1 MGKKSNK
8 QEPVKVKEPV
18 VVSSPEAD
26 NDESVPSE
34 LASDDSQENGKL
46 GYDSEQGESDMDL
59 DDELVGPDGDGDD
72 YDDEEEEKE
81 DE

>member
-1 MGKKSNK
+1 
-8 QEPVKVKEPV
+8 
-18 VVSSPEAD
+18 
-26 NDESVPSE
+26 